1 MPGAGPRVGA
11 RGPSML
17 EFPRWKYA
25 LILLVVLFGALYAL
39 PNIYPQDPSV
49 QVTASRG
56 AVVDEALRARV
67 EQVVEAAGA
76 QPKAVEGDDQSLLVR
91 LPDLDMQ
98 TRASDALREEL
109 GDDYVVALN
118 LAPTVPGWLTALG
131 AKPMLLG
138 LDLQGGVHFM
148 LQVDQQVALDKV
160 MNAAA
165 DQARAVLRENRIRY
179 QSVERRGDAT
189 VVAVLSSEDDVS
201 RASSLLATDLPNMQA
216 DATGNRIT
224 LRLPESEVDRVAI
237 DAITQNITTLRNR
250 VDEIGVAEPVI
261 QRQGDDRVVVQLPG
275 VQDTAEAKRMIGATA
290 TLEYRAVVEGNAFEA
305 VSSGNVPPN
314 AAVYYR
320 RVTQPG
326 EEPVPVLLE
335 KRVIA
340 SGEQMVAAQSTYD
353 QDGLPAVSVTLDSA
367 GGRRMFDFTSV
378 SVGKPMAVVF
388 IERVPQ
394 VEIVDG
400 EEVRSFRV
408 REEVISVAN
417 IQGVFGRQFQT
428 TGLEKREADD
438 LARLLRS
445 GSLAAPMDFVE
456 ERIVGPSLGK
466 ENVERG
472 VTAVMFA
479 FLFTLLFFMFYYRL
493 FGVVTCV
500 ALLLNLVIVMAVMSI
515 FGATMT
521 LPGFA
526 GLALSIGLSVDANV
540 LINERIREEL
550 RNGVPGKAAI
560 ASGYD
565 KASSSILD
573 ANVTG
578 VLAGVALYAFGT
590 GPLKGFAITL
600 VVGILA
606 SMFTALTV
614 TRGIVTLIYARRR
627 KLKSLAI

>member
-1 MPGAGPRVGA
+1 
-11 RGPSML
+11 
-17 EFPRWKYA
+17 
-25 LILLVVLFGALYAL
+25 
-39 PNIYPQDPSV
+39 
-49 QVTASRG
+49 
-56 AVVDEALRARV
+56 
-67 EQVVEAAGA
+67 
-76 QPKAVEGDDQSLLVR
+76 
-91 LPDLDMQ
+91 
-98 TRASDALREEL
+98 
-109 GDDYVVALN
+109 
-118 LAPTVPGWLTALG
+118 
-131 AKPMLLG
+131 
-138 LDLQGGVHFM
+138 
-148 LQVDQQVALDKV
+148 
-160 MNAAA
+160 
-165 DQARAVLRENRIRY
+165 
-179 QSVERRGDAT
+179 
-189 VVAVLSSEDDVS
+189 
-201 RASSLLATDLPNMQA
+201 
-216 DATGNRIT
+216 
-224 LRLPESEVDRVAI
+224 
-237 DAITQNITTLRNR
+237 
-250 VDEIGVAEPVI
+250 
-261 QRQGDDRVVVQLPG
+261 
-275 VQDTAEAKRMIGATA
+275 
-290 TLEYRAVVEGNAFEA
+290 
-305 VSSGNVPPN
+305 
-314 AAVYYR
+314 
-320 RVTQPG
+320 
-326 EEPVPVLLE
+326 
-335 KRVIA
+335 
-340 SGEQMVAAQSTYD
+340 VAAQSTYD

-378 SVGKPMAVVF
+378 NVGKPMAVVY

-550 RNGVPGKAAI
+550 RAGVPAKAAI
-560 ASGYD
+560 ATGYE

-573 ANVTG
+573 ANITG

>member
-1 MPGAGPRVGA
+1 
-11 RGPSML
+11 ML

-25 LILLVVLFGALYAL
+25 LIVLVVLVSALYAL

-67 EQVVEAAGA
+67 EQVVEKAGA
-76 QPKAVEGDDQSLLVR
+76 RPKAVEGEDRSLLVR
-91 LPDLDMQ
+91 LPDLDTQ
-98 TRASDALREEL
+98 TRAADALRAEL

-189 VVAVLSSEDDVS
+189 VVAVLSSEDDAA
-201 RASSLLATDLPNMQA
+201 RASSLLATDLPNMQRE
-216 DATGNRIT
+216 TSGNRIT

-261 QRQGDDRVVVQLPG
+261 QRQGDNRVIVQLPG

-305 VSSGNVPPN
+305 VSTGNVPPN

-326 EEPVPVLLE
+326 EEPVPILLE

-378 SVGKPMAVVF
+378 NVGKPMAVVY

-550 RNGVPGKAAI
+550 RAGVPAKAAI
-560 ASGYD
+560 ATGYE

-573 ANVTG
+573 ANITG

>member
-1 MPGAGPRVGA
+1 
-11 RGPSML
+11 ML

-25 LILLVVLFGALYAL
+25 LIVLVVLVSALYAL

-67 EQVVEAAGA
+67 EQVVEKAGA
-76 QPKAVEGDDQSLLVR
+76 RPKAVEGDDRSLLVR
-91 LPDLDMQ
+91 LPDLDAQ
-98 TRASDALREEL
+98 TRAADALRAEL

-189 VVAVLSSEDDVS
+189 VVAVLSSEDDVA
-201 RASSLLATDLPNMQA
+201 RANSLLATDLPNMQRE
-216 DATGNRIT
+216 TSGNRIT

-305 VSSGNVPPN
+305 VSTGNVPPN

-326 EEPVPVLLE
+326 EEPVPILLE

-378 SVGKPMAVVF
+378 NVGKPMAVVF

-550 RNGVPGKAAI
+550 RAGVPAKAAI
-560 ASGYD
+560 ATGYE

-573 ANVTG
+573 ANITG

>member
-1 MPGAGPRVGA
+1 
-11 RGPSML
+11 ML

-25 LILLVVLFGALYAL
+25 LILLVVLVSALYAL
-39 PNIYPQDPSV
+39 PNVYPQDPSV
-49 QVTASRG
+49 QITASRG
-56 AVVDEALRARV
+56 AVVDEALRVRV
-67 EQVVEAAGA
+67 ERIVEAAGV
-76 QPKAVEGDDQSLLVR
+76 QPRAVEGDDQSLLVR
-91 LPDLDMQ
+91 LSGLDAQ
-98 TRASDALREEL
+98 TRAADALRAEL
-109 GDDYVVALN
+109 GEDYVVALN
-118 LAPTVPGWLTALG
+118 LAPTVPDWLTALG

-189 VVAVLSSEDDVS
+189 VVAVLSSEEDVA
-201 RASSLLATDLPNMQA
+201 RAAPLLATDLPNMQRET
-216 DATGNRIT
+216 DGNRLT
-224 LRLPESEVDRVAI
+224 LRLPDSEVERVAI

-261 QRQGDDRVVVQLPG
+261 QRQGDDRVIVQLPG

-305 VSSGNVPPN
+305 VDTGNIPPN

-326 EEPVPVLLE
+326 EEPVPILLE

-378 SVGKPMAVVF
+378 NVGKPMAVVY
-388 IERVPQ
+388 IERIPQ

-560 ASGYD
+560 ATGYE

-573 ANVTG
+573 ANITG

>member
-1 MPGAGPRVGA
+1 
-11 RGPSML
+11 
-17 EFPRWKYA
+17 
-25 LILLVVLFGALYAL
+25 
-39 PNIYPQDPSV
+39 
-49 QVTASRG
+49 
-56 AVVDEALRARV
+56 
-67 EQVVEAAGA
+67 
-76 QPKAVEGDDQSLLVR
+76 
-91 LPDLDMQ
+91 
-98 TRASDALREEL
+98 
-109 GDDYVVALN
+109 
-118 LAPTVPGWLTALG
+118 
-131 AKPMLLG
+131 
-138 LDLQGGVHFM
+138 
-148 LQVDQQVALDKV
+148 
-160 MNAAA
+160 
-165 DQARAVLRENRIRY
+165 VLRENRIRY

-189 VVAVLSSEDDVS
+189 VVAVLSSEDDVA
-201 RASSLLATDLPNMQA
+201 RANSLLATDLPNMQRE
-216 DATGNRIT
+216 TSGNRIT

-261 QRQGDDRVVVQLPG
+261 QRQGDDRVIVQLPG

-305 VSSGNVPPN
+305 VSTGNVPPN

-326 EEPVPVLLE
+326 EEPVPILLE

-378 SVGKPMAVVF
+378 NVGKPMAVVY

-493 FGVVTCV
+493 FGVVTCL

-550 RNGVPGKAAI
+550 RAGVPAKAAI
-560 ASGYD
+560 ATGYE

-573 ANVTG
+573 ANITG

>member
-1 MPGAGPRVGA
+1 
-11 RGPSML
+11 ML

-25 LILLVVLFGALYAL
+25 LILLVVLVSALYAL

-67 EQVVEAAGA
+67 EQVVEKAGA
-76 QPKAVEGDDQSLLVR
+76 RPKAVEGDDRSLLVR
-91 LPDLDMQ
+91 LPDLDAQ
-98 TRASDALREEL
+98 TRAADALRAEL

-189 VVAVLSSEDDVS
+189 VVAVLSSEDDVA
-201 RASSLLATDLPNMQA
+201 RANSLLATDLPNMQRE
-216 DATGNRIT
+216 TSGNRIT

-261 QRQGDDRVVVQLPG
+261 QRQGDDRVIVQLPG

-305 VSSGNVPPN
+305 VSTGNVPPN

-326 EEPVPVLLE
+326 EEPVPILLE

-378 SVGKPMAVVF
+378 NVGKPMAVVY

-493 FGVVTCV
+493 FGVVTCL

-550 RNGVPGKAAI
+550 RAGVPAKAAI
-560 ASGYD
+560 ATGYE

-573 ANVTG
+573 ANITG